1 VLYLLV
7 LFLRTIIV
15 YAFVIAAIRIMGKRQ
30 LGELQPNE
38 LVVTILISN
47 IATLSLQD
55 NGVPLL
61 GTILPIFTLVA
72 CEVIISF
79 TSLKSLKVRRVISGN
94 PIIIIRDGEV
104 QLHEMQRMRWT
115 VDDLLEQL
123 RVGGYFDISEIAF
136 AVVETS
142 GNMSVY
148 PKFAY
153 RPLNAMNM
161 NVISQDQHADAPPMV
176 LIRDGAVSNDGLVYC
191 NADKVWLDDILRQES
206 CTIED
211 VFLMTCDRNHKYHI
225 VKKDKSS

>member
-1 VLYLLV
+1 MLV
-7 LFLRTIIV
+7 LFLRTILV
-15 YAFVIAAIRIMGKRQ
+15 YVFVIAAIRIMGKRQ

-61 GTILPIFTLVA
+61 GTVLPIFTLVA

-79 TSLKSLKVRRVISGN
+79 TSLKSLKMRRVISGN
-94 PIIIIRDGEV
+94 PIIIIRDGIV

-123 RVGGYFDISEIAF
+123 RVGGYFDLSEISF

-142 GNMSVY
+142 GSISIY
-148 PKFAY
+148 PKFPH
-153 RPLNAMNM
+153 RPLTAQIMN
-161 NVISQDQHADAPPMV
+161 ITAQHSNADAPPMV
-176 LIRDGAVSNDGLVYC
+176 LIRDGVISEDGLIYC
-191 NADKVWLDDILRQES
+191 GVDHQWLDMTLQHEN
-206 CTIED
+206 CTAEN
-211 VFLMTCDRNHKYHI
+211 VFLMTCDRNRKYHM
-225 VKKDKSS
+225 VKKDKS